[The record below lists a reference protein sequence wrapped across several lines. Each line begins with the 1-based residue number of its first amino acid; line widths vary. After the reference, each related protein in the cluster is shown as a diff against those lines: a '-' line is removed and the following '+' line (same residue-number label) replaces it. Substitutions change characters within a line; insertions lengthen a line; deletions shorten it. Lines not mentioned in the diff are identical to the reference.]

1 MYNML
6 IFIFTYSLPALN
18 NVYSGSLLIPLIGKQ
33 NIEFER
39 LKPNTSQVRLRGLI
53 NCDGFIYNDEK
64 DDKCISKSAMSYE
77 LDNYLKNI
85 MTKYRCTIEA
95 PYYDVLSDTILFVLK
110 INLVGLTKSIKLLNT
125 NTNSNTKT
133 NSNIKKMKY

>member
-1 MYNML
+1 ML

-53 NCDGFIYNDEK
+53 NCDGFIYNDGNDE
-64 DDKCISKSAMSYE
+64 KCISKSAMSYK

-125 NTNSNTKT
+125 NTNSNSNTKT